1 MLMDIDSLTIAQAR
15 EIRNAL
21 GNKTLSNHP
30 YEIGENYFIQTV
42 THYYTGRLIQVL
54 QNELILEEASWIADT
69 GRFKEF
75 IQDGKFNE
83 VEPYPS
89 GKLIIGRGSLVQA
102 FEWTHKLPRDQKA
115 VRVAAQQDRRRQT
128 TRVRRNF
135 HQVFRQHLLV

>member
-54 QNELILEEASWIADT
+54 QNELVLEDAAWIADT

-75 IQDGKFNE
+75 IQDGIFNE
-83 VEPYPS
+83 TEPYPS
-89 GKLIIGRGSLVQA
+89 GRLIIGRGSLIQA
-102 FEWTHKLPRDQKA
+102 FKWTHKLPRDQK
-115 VRVAAQQDRRRQT
+115 
-128 TRVRRNF
+128 
-135 HQVFRQHLLV
+135 